1 MRTYFIKY
9 YRTEEKD
16 YIINVLS
23 EYGIEGHYGLYASR
37 NEQVTFE
44 CKKSVW
50 KQIKKK
56 LNLQIESVYTSIKVG
71 A

>member
-16 YIINVLS
+16 YIIKVLS
-23 EYGIEGHYGLYASR
+23 EYGIENREGLFDT
-37 NEQVTFE
+37 VTFDCE
-44 CKKSVW
+44 KSVW

-56 LNLQIESVYTSIKVG
+56 LNSKITAVHASIKMG

>member
-16 YIINVLS
+16 YILEVLS
-23 EYGIEGHYGLYASR
+23 EHEIEFRDGMFDTI
-37 NEQVTFE
+37 NFE
-44 CKKSVW
+44 CEKSVW
-50 KQIKKK
+50 KKIKKK
-56 LNLQIESVYTSIKVG
+56 LNLQIKSVHASIKVG

>member
-1 MRTYFIKY
+1 MRNYFIKY

-16 YIINVLS
+16 YIIKVLS
-23 EYGIEGHYGLYASR
+23 EYGIEHSEGLFDT
-37 NEQVTFE
+37 VTFDCE
-44 CKKSVW
+44 KSVW

-56 LNLQIESVYTSIKVG
+56 LNLKITSVHASIKMG

>member
-16 YIINVLS
+16 YIIKVLS
-23 EYGIEGHYGLYASR
+23 EYGIENREGLFDT
-37 NEQVTFE
+37 VTFE

-56 LNLQIESVYTSIKVG
+56 LSLQITSVHASIKVG
-71 A
+71 S

>member
-16 YIINVLS
+16 HIIKVLS
-23 EYGIEGHYGLYASR
+23 EYGIENREGMFDT
-37 NEQVTFE
+37 VVFE
-44 CKKSVW
+44 CEKSVW

-56 LNLQIESVYTSIKVG
+56 LNLQITTVHASIKVG

>member
-16 YIINVLS
+16 YIIKVLS
-23 EYGIEGHYGLYASR
+23 EYGIKHSEGLFDT
-37 NEQVTFE
+37 VTFDCE
-44 CKKSVW
+44 KSVW

-56 LNLQIESVYTSIKVG
+56 LNLKITAVHASIKMG

>member
-1 MRTYFIKY
+1 MKTYFIKY

-16 YIINVLS
+16 YIVKVLS
-23 EYGIEGHYGLYASR
+23 GYGIGHSEGLFDT
-37 NEQVTFE
+37 VIFE
-44 CKKSVW
+44 CEKSVW

-56 LNLQIESVYTSIKVG
+56 LNLKITSVYASIKMG

>member
-16 YIINVLS
+16 YIIKVLS
-23 EYGIEGHYGLYASR
+23 EYGIENREGLFDT
-37 NEQVTFE
+37 VTFDCE
-44 CKKSVW
+44 KSVW

-56 LNLQIESVYTSIKVG
+56 LNLQIISVHASIKVG